1 MPPSDPALCPYIQR
15 AVFHT
20 TIQAGPKSTL
30 LTVAALKMEILESAS
45 FDTWTLAIWALTLLA
60 LVWVIR
66 TIYVGF
72 QPGLRGIPGPWSARF
87 ANAVRFKLVWAG
99 RAHENYRQLHET
111 YGAIVR
117 TAPNVVDISDPE
129 AIPIIY
135 GINSKYLKASAWAN
149 FLYKSRS

>member
-1 MPPSDPALCPYIQR
+1 MLFIAD
-15 AVFHT
+15 
-20 TIQAGPKSTL
+20 
-30 LTVAALKMEILESAS
+30 LKMATLERSS
-45 FDTWTLAIWALTLLA
+45 FDTWTLATSVLIVVVFVWLA
-60 LVWVIR
+60 R

-87 ANAVRFKLVWAG
+87 FNLVRFKLVWAG

-117 TAPNVVDISDPE
+117 TAPNVVDISDPK

-135 GINSKYLKASAWAN
+135 GINSKYLKVSAFQN
-149 FLYKSRS
+149 RPSEPSS